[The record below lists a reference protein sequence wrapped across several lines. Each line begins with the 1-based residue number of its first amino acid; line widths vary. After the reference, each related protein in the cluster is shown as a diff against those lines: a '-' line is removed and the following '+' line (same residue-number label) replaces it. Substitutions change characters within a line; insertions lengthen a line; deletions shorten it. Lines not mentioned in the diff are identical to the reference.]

1 MHIRQTQ
8 AQQNSFK
15 KCKIVKRD
23 IWIKSNNKK
32 IKSLQHFNATHYRTK
47 DSYLRLKF

>member
-23 IWIKSNNKK
+23 ICIISKKNQKSPT
-32 IKSLQHFNATHYRTK
+32 LQRNT
-47 DSYLRLKF
+47 L